1 MLRRAHIYIG
11 LCSQLQALCNAQ
23 QTSLP
28 LYCLTMDKKV
38 GEFE

>member
-1 MLRRAHIYIG
+1 
-11 LCSQLQALCNAQ
+11 LQALCNAQ